1 MTLTCLAGCLERWP
15 AVRTRS
21 PRALGTMC
29 SMTFQGPP
37 PASHSINLHLMRTD
51 SDWRCS
57 RERRCQEPCPG
68 GSASA
73 CDEVIGRG
81 GQLLLSRDM
90 DELSP
95 HPQQQP
101 VREGSLPRG
110 CLALGQQVRQGEE
123 TSSFHPSHHTW
134 GPRCPETERDGLN
147 LHF

>member
-1 MTLTCLAGCLERWP
+1 MTLTCLAGCLGRWP

-21 PRALGTMC
+21 PRGLGTMC
-29 SMTFQGPP
+29 STTFQGPLP
-37 PASHSINLHLMRTD
+37 SSHSRNLHLMRTGR
-51 SDWRCS
+51 DWRCS
-57 RERRCQEPCPG
+57 PERRCQEPCPG
-68 GSASA
+68 ESVSA
-73 CDEVIGRG
+73 CDEGIGG
-81 GQLLLSRDM
+81 GQLPLSWDT

-134 GPRCPETERDGLN
+134 GPRCPEAGRDGLS